1 MVAGRIGM
9 MIALLLVVCHG
20 NARSEPV
27 TSRCEDLKY
36 TCSTDVTEERIEVYC
51 SYPPAGWKGEPV
63 YADVVITYK
72 CDFEKQGG
80 VKVVVCKGFMGLSPD
95 TKATF
100 GEMEFRNAQV
110 RCTDLCKP
118 CPKGWK

>member
-1 MVAGRIGM
+1 MVT
-9 MIALLLVVCHG
+9 MIVLLFVAWHG
-20 NARSEPV
+20 NAQSE
-27 TSRCEDLKY
+27 TFTARCEDLKY
-36 TCSTDVTEERIEVYC
+36 TCGTSFFDESIEVSC
-51 SYPPAGWKGEPV
+51 AYPPSGWKGEPV

-72 CDFEKQGG
+72 CDFERQGG
-80 VKVVVCKGFMGLSPD
+80 VKVVVCKGFMGLSPE
-95 TKATF
+95 TRATF